1 MKKSQFFSLSKK
13 SLLNTIKLGLEL
25 FVYYIELKHES
36 RKKNPP
42 MFVWSNSLNKMVV
55 RGSTFDAVDHNH

>member
-1 MKKSQFFSLSKK
+1 MKTNKFFSLSKK
-13 SLLNTIKLGLEL
+13 ILLNTIKFILG
-25 FVYYIELKHES
+25 FFIYYIELKHES

-55 RGSTFDAVDHNH
+55 RGCTFDAVDHNG